1 MHGRGRLMGSGFTI
15 IEVLIVI
22 AIILTLGGLVGLAL
36 FQRLE
41 DSKVDLTR
49 TQMNSLDSAM
59 SQFYLD
65 FNRLP
70 TTEEGVSVL
79 WDRGQL
85 EDPELEESWS
95 GYVEDKIE
103 TDQWD
108 NEWTYEQLSNK
119 TASLVSIGPDGEEE
133 TEDDIKVQISVGAYS
148 ESDEQMGGEG
158 DFGGGMPPPPPP
170 AGG

>member
-1 MHGRGRLMGSGFTI
+1 MHAHRRPGGSGFTI

-22 AIILTLGGLVGLAL
+22 AIILALGGLVGLAL

-41 DSKVDLTR
+41 DSKVDLTKA
-49 TQMNSLDSAM
+49 QMDSMESAM

-70 TTEEGVSVL
+70 TTEEGLSVL
-79 WDRGQL
+79 WDPAQL
-85 EDPELEESWS
+85 EDPELEDKWS
-95 GYVEDKIE
+95 GYVENKIE

-108 NEWTYEQLSNK
+108 NEWSYEQLNNK
-119 TASLVSIGPDGEEE
+119 SATLISYGPDGEEQ
-133 TEDDIKVQISVGAYS
+133 TDDDIERRISVGAYS
-148 ESDEQMGGEG
+148 EGDQDGAEG
-158 DFGGGMPPPPPP
+158 FGDMPPPPPPP

>member
-59 SQFYLD
+59 SQFYMD
-65 FNRLP
+65 FDRLP
-70 TTEEGVSVL
+70 TTEEGVGVL

-85 EDPELEESWS
+85 EDPELEDRWS
-95 GYVEDKIE
+95 GYLEDKIP

-108 NEWTYEQLSNK
+108 NEWSYEQLDSK
-119 TASLVSIGPDGEEE
+119 SASLVSIGPDGEED
-133 TEDDIKVQISVGAYS
+133 TEDDIRVRVTVGAYS
-148 ESDEQMGGEG
+148 GSDEGVDGGGE
-158 DFGGGMPPPPPP
+158 FANVPPPPGSP
-170 AGG
+170 